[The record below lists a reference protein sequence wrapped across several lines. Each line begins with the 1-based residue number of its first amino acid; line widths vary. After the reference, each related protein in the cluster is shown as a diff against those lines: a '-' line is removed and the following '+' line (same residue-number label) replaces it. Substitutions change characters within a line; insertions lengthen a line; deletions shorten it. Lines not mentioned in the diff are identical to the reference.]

1 MSRSAPYTLATL
13 LLLLLGSSIPARADT
28 IFIQENFDAVAP
40 GLYNA
45 PSSAAQFNIT
55 SGSIDVINNG
65 DFGLPC
71 AGGAGRCVDLD
82 GAGAQLTVLESFQEF
97 DPGTYRVQFDLAGSQ
112 RGDTNTLVVSLA
124 DTSYTITLASDAP
137 FATYSLLFTIPETFF
152 VQSLTFTHGPSGD
165 SFGLLLDNLVVSQV
179 DPAAVPEPATLV
191 LLGTGLTGVGAWA
204 RKKRKAGGGEKAT
217 LLAGDF

>member
-1 MSRSAPYTLATL
+1 MSRRALPTLATL
-13 LLLLLGSSIPARADT
+13 LLLLLGSSVTARADT
-28 IFIQENFDAVAP
+28 IFIQENFDAQPP

-45 PSSAAQFNIT
+45 GSAAAQFNIT

-71 AGGAGRCVDLD
+71 AGGTGRCVDLD
-82 GAGAQLTVLESFQEF
+82 GASAEVTILDSFQSF

-124 DTSYTITLASDAP
+124 DTSYTITLPSDAP

-152 VQSLTFTHGPSGD
+152 VQSLRFTHGPSGD
-165 SFGLLLDNLVVSQV
+165 SFGLLLDNVIVSTV
-179 DPAAVPEPATLV
+179 DPTPTPEPTTLL
-191 LLGTGLTGVGAWA
+191 LLGTGLMGIGAAA
-204 RKKRKAGGGEKAT
+204 RRRRKAVGVEEVT
-217 LLAGDF
+217 

>member
-1 MSRSAPYTLATL
+1 MPRRALHTLATL
-13 LLLLLGSSIPARADT
+13 VLLLLGSSVTARADT

-40 GLYNA
+40 GLYGA
-45 PSSAAQFNIT
+45 GSAVAQFNIMA
-55 SGSIDVINNG
+55 GSIDVINNG

-82 GAGAQLTVLESFQEF
+82 GSGAATTVLESFQSF

-124 DTSYTITLASDAP
+124 DTSYTITLPGDAP
-137 FATYSLLFTIPETFF
+137 FSTYSLLFTIPETFF
-152 VQSLTFTHGPSGD
+152 VQSLRFSHGPSGD
-165 SFGLLLDNLVVSQV
+165 SFGLLLDNLVVTHV
-179 DPAAVPEPATLV
+179 DPEAVPEPATLV

-204 RKKRKAGGGEKAT
+204 RKRRKAGGGEKAR
-217 LLAGDF
+217 